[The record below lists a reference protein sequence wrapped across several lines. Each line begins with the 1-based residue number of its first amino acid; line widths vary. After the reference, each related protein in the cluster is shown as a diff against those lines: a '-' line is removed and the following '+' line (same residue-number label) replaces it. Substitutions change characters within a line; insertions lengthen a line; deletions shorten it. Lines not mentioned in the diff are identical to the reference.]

1 MILFWKL
8 ENKNEKL
15 LWEFLSANSF
25 LDTSLRVRFLCE
37 NMISYEGEEGLLLSW
52 KEETEAC
59 AAVHISLVKRR
70 DTAASACFVFCESV
84 SL

>member
-25 LDTSLRVRFLCE
+25 LDTSLRVWFLCE
-37 NMISYEGEEGLLLSW
+37 NMISYKGEEGSLALLGGGNRSKLVQLF
-52 KEETEAC
+52 T
-59 AAVHISLVKRR
+59 SLW
-70 DTAASACFVFCESV
+70 
-84 SL
+84 